1 MSDED
6 YWASVS
12 ADRPFH
18 SANDALDADP
28 ARAAAD
34 AARWPPRP
42 GAARRGGAGESRLT
56 ADRPLGA
63 TAGRAAS
70 GPRSVTRA
78 SRASRA

>member
-28 ARAAAD
+28 SQAAAD
-34 AARWPPRP
+34 ARPMGRP
-42 GAARRGGAGESRLT
+42 GPPARRGT
-56 ADRPLGA
+56 
-63 TAGRAAS
+63 
-70 GPRSVTRA
+70 VVRA
-78 SRASRA
+78 SPG